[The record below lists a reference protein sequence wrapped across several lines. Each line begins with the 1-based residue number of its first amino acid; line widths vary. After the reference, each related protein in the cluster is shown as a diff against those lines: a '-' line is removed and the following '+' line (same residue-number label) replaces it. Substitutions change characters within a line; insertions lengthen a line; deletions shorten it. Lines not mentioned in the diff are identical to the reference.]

1 MSNIIE
7 IMPDNMPSWM
17 QEAMEVG
24 QLAKVCMEKNETKK
38 DYIIEQSGIIKKL
51 RREKTELA
59 KSRFELN
66 ERLLKRIAEL
76 KAGIKSVEEL
86 IDDSEGV
93 YGLHLNGD
101 GAPWCSLRTGG
112 SFEEWLLDFDKAA
125 QEAGE

>member
-101 GAPWCSLRTGG
+101 DAPWCSLRTGG